1 MTSRTYWE
9 STDQQHLH
17 VQFLGDKK
25 GEMKVTT
32 KSTAKDR
39 EV

>member
-1 MTSRTYWE
+1 MTSRMYWE

-25 GEMKVTT
+25 GQT
-32 KSTAKDR
+32 KGLSGSL
-39 EV
+39 EN